1 MRSRLAFIL
10 TLALLVAAHGVRPML
25 AQASPQTVAR
35 DFFAAIDGR
44 RWREAASLVD
54 PEQLGPYREETLST
68 LVSYAQRREEL
79 RRRPR
84 RGSGALMPLSIDGKL
99 DTLALAR
106 VGDMPFPP
114 SPGVRTLRDLAA
126 LPPAEFLA
134 RYFEAI
140 DPRSDERMKGGVDW
154 SKVRILGAVTDG
166 DSIGH
171 VLYRSEAPGARYDD
185 PYHVQVLAT
194 VRRGDRWYVRA
205 SRGGAPFGGLAFLMM
220 RLDDLESGRK

>member
-1 MRSRLAFIL
+1 VRSRLAFTL
-10 TLALLVAAHGVRPML
+10 LLALLVATPGVRPMT
-25 AQASPQTVAR
+25 AQTSPQTVAR

-44 RWREAASLVD
+44 RWREVAALVD
-54 PEQLGPYREETLST
+54 PEQLVPYREETLSM
-68 LVSYAQRREEL
+68 LVALAERREEL
-79 RRRPR
+79 RRIPR
-84 RGSGALMPLSIDGKL
+84 ESSGALVPLHTDGKL

-106 VGDMPFPP
+106 VGDMPFPR

-126 LPPAEFLA
+126 LPPAEFLV
-134 RYFEAI
+134 RYLEAI

-154 SKVRILGAVTDG
+154 SKLRILGAVADG
-166 DSIGH
+166 ESVAH

-185 PYHVQVLAT
+185 PYHVEVMAT

-220 RLDDLESGRK
+220 RLDELESGRK